1 MDILNKKER
10 LNAFLLFLLMFF
22 ITTGVLIT
30 AIFFNFK
37 LPLKENEVLKNEND
51 KMNSQFNF
59 NKEFT
64 LKMEDIGK
72 LVDSLDKA
80 PLSFQFIEQSIGYE
94 LKELSESIPK
104 DSTINPALYQNII
117 ITTKEFVN
125 TKKRLLLTKDSE
137 KEIENLK
144 RENESL
150 KEDNKSLERNLQAL
164 SVGSRFN

>member
-10 LNAFLLFLLMFF
+10 RNAFLLFLLMFF

-51 KMNSQFNF
+51 RMNSPFNF

-64 LKMEDIGK
+64 LKMEEIGK

-125 TKKRLLLTKDSE
+125 TKKRLLLTKDAE

-150 KEDNKSLERNLQAL
+150 KEDNKSLERNLQTL
-164 SVGSRFN
+164 SIGSRYN

>member
-10 LNAFLLFLLMFF
+10 RNAFLLFLLMFF
-22 ITTGVLIT
+22 ITTGVLIA

-51 KMNSQFNF
+51 RMNSQFNF

-64 LKMEDIGK
+64 LKMEEIGK

-125 TKKRLLLTKDSE
+125 TKKRLLLTKDAE